1 MVQQRSSSSHT
12 GILVSRIGSGAIVGN
27 ALVYRVTMIQT
38 PRITTATLDT
48 LEDLIPLFDAYRVFY
63 GQPSDLDAA
72 RAFLLERFL
81 LRESVVFMAYQGEA
95 AVGFTQLYPLFSST
109 SMRRIWLLNDLYV
122 APEMRGQRVGQAL
135 IERSLEHARLSG
147 AARVELATAHT
158 NLSGQKLYERM
169 EFERRDTV
177 FRSYVKAV

>member
-1 MVQQRSSSSHT
+1 MIATPHMVK
-12 GILVSRIGSGAIVGN
+12 IV
-27 ALVYRVTMIQT
+27 
-38 PRITTATLDT
+38 TATLDT
-48 LEDLIPLFDAYRVFY
+48 LEDLIPLFDAYRMFY
-63 GQPSDLDAA
+63 GQESDPQAA
-72 RAFLLERFL
+72 HAFLLERFL
-81 LRESVVFMAYQGEA
+81 LRESVVFLAYSGQT

-122 APEMRGQRVGQAL
+122 IPEQRGQRVGEAL
-135 IERSLEHARLSG
+135 IKRALEHAHLSG

-177 FRSYVKAV
+177 FRSYVKEI

>member
-1 MVQQRSSSSHT
+1 M
-12 GILVSRIGSGAIVGN
+12 
-27 ALVYRVTMIQT
+27 
-38 PRITTATLDT
+38 TATLDT
-48 LEDLIPLFDAYRVFY
+48 LEDLIGLFDAYRVFY
-63 GQPSDLDAA
+63 GQESDLEAA

-81 LRESVVFMAYQGEA
+81 LRESVVFLAYSSGA

-109 SMRRIWLLNDLYV
+109 AMKRIWLLNDLYV
-122 APEMRGQRVGQAL
+122 IPELRGQRVGEAL
-135 IERSLEHARLSG
+135 IKWALEHAKLSG

>member
-1 MVQQRSSSSHT
+1 MTKPLS
-12 GILVSRIGSGAIVGN
+12 IV
-27 ALVYRVTMIQT
+27 
-38 PRITTATLDT
+38 TATLDT

-63 GQPSDLDAA
+63 GQESDPQAA

-81 LRESVVFMAYQGEA
+81 LRESVVFMAYSGET

-109 SMRRIWLLNDLYV
+109 ALKRVWLLNDLYV
-122 APEMRGQRVGQAL
+122 APELRGQRVGELL
-135 IERSLEHARLSG
+135 IERALEHARLSG

-177 FRSYVKAV
+177 FRSYVKEV